1 MDYASLKLDALKI
14 IIEELNIDEP
24 SIMGIN
30 NILKQ
35 TIFYEPKIK
44 NYVQNPD
51 ITYDR
56 LHPLNLNFI
65 DRLEQSILIRAYIKY
80 ILSEFML
87 KSEYGLYVFDAIIV
101 VYNKKIILKIQNS
114 DLGTSLVIVNL
125 NDHIDEMIKF
135 IHS

>member
-1 MDYASLKLDALKI
+1 MNYTQLKTEALKI
-14 IIEELNIDEP
+14 IINELNLNDP
-24 SIMGIN
+24 SITDIN

-51 ITYDR
+51 LFYDR
-56 LHPLNLNFI
+56 THPLNLGILDQIIPAN
-65 DRLEQSILIRAYIKY
+65 LIRAYIKY
-80 ILSEFML
+80 ILADFML

-101 VYNKKIILKIQNS
+101 VYNKKIILKIQNK

-125 NDHIDEMIKF
+125 NDTITERIKL
-135 IHS
+135 IE